1 MLYDLL
7 WDLYTAKTDKE
18 KSKAFRNLEK
28 LGMDRQTATMMV
40 NEIKDEIWVSLG
52 YNPYVREIG

>member
-7 WDLYTAKTDKE
+7 WALYTAKTDKE

-40 NEIKDEIWVSLG
+40 NEIKDETWVSLG
-52 YNPYVREIG
+52 YNPYD